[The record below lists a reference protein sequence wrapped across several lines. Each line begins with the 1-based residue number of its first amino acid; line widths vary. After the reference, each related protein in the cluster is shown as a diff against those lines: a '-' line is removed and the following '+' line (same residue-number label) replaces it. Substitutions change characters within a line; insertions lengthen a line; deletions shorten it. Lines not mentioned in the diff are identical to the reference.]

1 MKHLVLQLLCNC
13 VPTRKAVEHS
23 RYSCHHASGNHI
35 GSRVT
40 ASCYLR
46 CGFNFYFDE
55 LKSRDEGTSVVN
67 VAHVLEHH
75 PAASP
80 AIVSRGVTTTYGE
93 LCTQIA
99 AMRGAL
105 DGLGINKGDRV
116 ALLCGNT
123 IEFVIAYFGCLGRG
137 IVCVPLN
144 PTAPAP
150 ELQRE
155 LSVIGAR
162 AVVVAPSAVASW
174 SSVDRSALPHL
185 AHVIATTG
193 DLPDSLQFR
202 ELLDHSDAPI
212 TELSDNELAI
222 MLFTSGTAGSPKAA
236 MLSHG
241 NLQSNLDQLAQVR
254 KLDETDVV
262 YGVLPLFHIFGLNV
276 VLAYSLMRGSSLVLI
291 ERFDPATALETIRE
305 RKVTLMPGAPP
316 LWMAFEQ
323 MPNIPKDSF
332 ASVRT
337 ALTGASKMP
346 EHTTR
351 ALFERFGMLVTE
363 GYGLTECSPV
373 VTTTTDVDRAT
384 ALTKIGSIGRVL
396 PGVEVR
402 LVDESGENTL
412 RGDAGEIWVRGPN
425 VFCGYFEDSQATAR
439 ALTPDGW
446 LRTGDIAVI
455 DDEGFLYLV
464 DRAKDLIIV
473 SGFNVY
479 PAEVEEALVEH
490 PSVAQAAVVGVDHP
504 HTGEAVRA
512 YVVLRAGAHLDEDAL
527 IDHCHARLA
536 RYKCPTKVLFVAQL
550 PTGSTGKVL
559 RRELR

>member
-1 MKHLVLQLLCNC
+1 M
-13 VPTRKAVEHS
+13 
-23 RYSCHHASGNHI
+23 
-35 GSRVT
+35 
-40 ASCYLR
+40 
-46 CGFNFYFDE
+46 
-55 LKSRDEGTSVVN
+55 N
-67 VAHVLEHH
+67 VASVLDHH
-75 PAASP
+75 PATSS
-80 AIVSRGVTTTYGE
+80 AIVSRGVTTSYGE
-93 LCTQIA
+93 LQMQIG

-105 DGLGINKGDRV
+105 DGLGVGKGDRV

-123 IEFVIAYFGCLGRG
+123 IEFVVAYFACLGRG

-155 LSVIGAR
+155 LSVVGAR
-162 AVVVAPSAVASW
+162 AVVIAPSAVAGW
-174 SSVDRSALPHL
+174 SGVDRSTLRNL
-185 AHVIATTG
+185 VHVIATTEDLG
-193 DLPDSLQFR
+193 DALQFR
-202 ELLDHSDAPI
+202 DLLQHEAAPVV
-212 TELSDNELAI
+212 DMQPNDLAI

-254 KLDETDVV
+254 RLDHTDVV
-262 YGVLPLFHIFGLNV
+262 FGVLPLFHIFGLNV
-276 VLAYSLMRGSSLVLI
+276 VLAYSLMRGASLVLV
-291 ERFDPATALETIRE
+291 ERFDPMTAIETIRD
-305 RKVTLMPGAPP
+305 RKVTMIPGAPP

-323 MPNIPKDSF
+323 MPTLPKDSF
-332 ASVRT
+332 ASVRI

-351 ALFERFGMLVTE
+351 ALFERYGLLVTE
-363 GYGLTECSPV
+363 GYGLTECAPV
-373 VTTTTDVDRAT
+373 VTTTTNVEKTT

-402 LVDESGENTL
+402 LVDESGENAL

-425 VFCGYFEDSQATAR
+425 VFLGYFEDPQATAR
-439 ALTPDGW
+439 ALTADGW

-455 DDEGFLYLV
+455 DDDGFFYLV

-479 PAEVEEALVEH
+479 PAEVEEAIREH
-490 PSVAQAAVVGVDHP
+490 SAVAQAAVVGVEHP
-504 HTGEAVRA
+504 HSGEAVRA
-512 YVVLRAGAHLDEDAL
+512 YVVLRQDAHLDEDAV

-536 RYKCPTKVLFVAQL
+536 RYKCPTKVLFVSQL
-550 PTGSTGKVL
+550 PTGATGKVL

>member
-1 MKHLVLQLLCNC
+1 M
-13 VPTRKAVEHS
+13 
-23 RYSCHHASGNHI
+23 
-35 GSRVT
+35 
-40 ASCYLR
+40 
-46 CGFNFYFDE
+46 
-55 LKSRDEGTSVVN
+55 N
-67 VAHVLEHH
+67 VASVFEHH
-75 PAASP
+75 LATSS

-93 LCTQIA
+93 LQMQVA

-105 DGLGINKGDRV
+105 DGLGVGKGDRV

-123 IEFVIAYFGCLGRG
+123 IEFVVAYFACLGRG

-155 LSVIGAR
+155 LSVVGAR
-162 AVVVAPSAVASW
+162 AVVIAPSAVAAW
-174 SSVDRSALPHL
+174 SDVDRSALGHL

-193 DLPDSLQFR
+193 DLGDALQFR
-202 ELLDHSDAPI
+202 DLLKHEAAPVV
-212 TELSDNELAI
+212 DMQPNDLAI

-254 KLDETDVV
+254 RLDHTDVV
-262 YGVLPLFHIFGLNV
+262 FGVLPLFHIFGLNV
-276 VLAYSLMRGSSLVLI
+276 VLAYSLMRGASLVLV
-291 ERFDPATALETIRE
+291 ERFDPMTAIETIRD
-305 RKVTLMPGAPP
+305 RKVTLIPGAPP

-323 MPNIPKDSF
+323 MPTLPKDSF
-332 ASVRT
+332 ASVRI

-351 ALFERFGMLVTE
+351 ALFERYGLLVTE
-363 GYGLTECSPV
+363 GYGLTECAPV
-373 VTTTTDVDRAT
+373 VTTTTNVEKTT

-402 LVDESGENTL
+402 LVDESGENAL

-425 VFCGYFEDSQATAR
+425 VFLGYFEDPQATAR
-439 ALTPDGW
+439 ALTTDGW

-455 DDEGFLYLV
+455 DDDGFFYLV

-479 PAEVEEALVEH
+479 PAEVEEAIREH
-490 PSVAQAAVVGVDHP
+490 SAVAQAAVVGVEHP
-504 HTGEAVRA
+504 HSGEAVRA
-512 YVVLRAGAHLDEDAL
+512 YVVLRQDAHLDEDAVV
-527 IDHCHARLA
+527 DHCRARLA
-536 RYKCPTKVLFVAQL
+536 RYKCPTKVLFVSQL
-550 PTGSTGKVL
+550 PTGATGKVL

>member
-1 MKHLVLQLLCNC
+1 MNLA
-13 VPTRKAVEHS
+13 T
-23 RYSCHHASGNHI
+23 I
-35 GSRVT
+35 
-40 ASCYLR
+40 
-46 CGFNFYFDE
+46 
-55 LKSRDEGTSVVN
+55 
-67 VAHVLEHH
+67 LESH
-75 PAASP
+75 PGESAAL
-80 AIVSRGVTTTYGE
+80 ISRGHTFTYADVRR
-93 LCTQIA
+93 QVA
-99 AMRGAL
+99 SVRGAL
-105 DGLGINKGDRV
+105 HELGIGKGDRL

-123 IEFVIAYFGCLGRG
+123 VEFVVAYLACLGRG

-155 LSVIGAR
+155 LAVVGAR
-162 AVVVAPSAVASW
+162 AVVVSPAAVGGW
-174 SSVDRSALPHL
+174 SNVDRAALPHL
-185 AHVIATTG
+185 THVIATTG
-193 DLPDSLQFR
+193 ELPGALRFQDLLEHAPAPVV
-202 ELLDHSDAPI
+202 ELEPEH
-212 TELSDNELAI
+212 LAV

-241 NLQSNLDQLAQVR
+241 NLRSNLDQISFVR
-254 KLDETDVV
+254 KMDGTDLV

-276 VLAYSLMRGSSLVLI
+276 VLAYSLLRGSAVVLV
-291 ERFDPATALETIRE
+291 ERFDPMTAVETIRD
-305 RKVTLMPGAPP
+305 RKVTLIPGAPP

-323 MPNIPKDSF
+323 MPNLPKDTF

-351 ALFERFGMLVTE
+351 SLYERFNLLVTE

-373 VTTTTDVDRAT
+373 VTTTTDADRDT
-384 ALTKIGSIGRVL
+384 ALAKIGSIGRVL

-402 LVDESGENTL
+402 VVDENGDDVL

-425 VFCGYFEDSQATAR
+425 VFRGYFEDPQATAR

-446 LRTGDIAVI
+446 LRTGDVAVV
-455 DDEGFLYLV
+455 DDDGFLFLV

-479 PAEVEEALVEH
+479 PAEVEEAILEH
-490 PSVAQAAVVGVDHP
+490 PAVAQAAVVGVEHP

-512 YVVLRAGAHLDEDAL
+512 YVVLRAGQVLDEDAL
-527 IDHCHARLA
+527 IDHCRSRLA
-536 RYKCPTKVLFVAQL
+536 RYKCPTKVLIVPQL

-559 RRELR
+559 RRALR

>member
-1 MKHLVLQLLCNC
+1 MNL
-13 VPTRKAVEHS
+13 
-23 RYSCHHASGNHI
+23 ASI
-35 GSRVT
+35 
-40 ASCYLR
+40 
-46 CGFNFYFDE
+46 
-55 LKSRDEGTSVVN
+55 
-67 VAHVLEHH
+67 LESH
-75 PAASP
+75 PGETP
-80 AIVSRGVTTTYGE
+80 AIISRGKTFTFADVRK
-93 LCTQIA
+93 QVA

-105 DGLGINKGDRV
+105 DELGIGKGDRL

-123 IEFVIAYFGCLGRG
+123 IEFVVAYFACLGRG

-155 LSVIGAR
+155 LSVVGAR
-162 AVVVAPSAVASW
+162 AVVVAPAAVAGW
-174 SSVDRSALPHL
+174 SNLDRAALPHL
-185 AHVIATTG
+185 AHVIAATG
-193 DLPDSLQFR
+193 
-202 ELLDHSDAPI
+202 
-212 TELSDNELAI
+212 ELSGALRFQDLVEHPPAPVVELEPDELAV

-241 NLQSNLDQLAQVR
+241 NLRSNLDQVSFVR
-254 KLDETDVV
+254 KMDGTDLV

-276 VLAYSLMRGSSLVLI
+276 VLAYSLMRGSAVVLV
-291 ERFDPATALETIRE
+291 ERFDPMTAIETIRD
-305 RKVTLMPGAPP
+305 RKVTLIPGAPP

-323 MPNIPKDSF
+323 MPNLPKDTF

-351 ALFERFGMLVTE
+351 SLFERFGLLVTE

-373 VTTTTDVDRAT
+373 VTTTTDADRET
-384 ALTKIGSIGRVL
+384 ALAKIGSIGRVL

-402 LVDESGENTL
+402 VVDENGDNVL

-425 VFCGYFEDSQATAR
+425 VFRGYFEDPQATAR

-446 LRTGDIAVI
+446 LRTGDVAVV
-455 DDEGFLYLV
+455 DDDGFLFLV

-479 PAEVEEALVEH
+479 PAEVEEAILEH
-490 PSVAQAAVVGVDHP
+490 SAVAQAAVVGVEHP

-512 YVVLRAGAHLDEDAL
+512 YVVLRDGHALDEDAL
-527 IDHCHARLA
+527 IDHCRGRLA
-536 RYKCPTKVLFVAQL
+536 RYKCPTKVLFVPQL

-559 RRELR
+559 RRALR

>member
-1 MKHLVLQLLCNC
+1 M
-13 VPTRKAVEHS
+13 
-23 RYSCHHASGNHI
+23 
-35 GSRVT
+35 
-40 ASCYLR
+40 
-46 CGFNFYFDE
+46 
-55 LKSRDEGTSVVN
+55 N
-67 VAHVLEHH
+67 VASVLEQH
-75 PAASP
+75 PATSS

-93 LCTQIA
+93 LQMQVA

-105 DGLGINKGDRV
+105 DGLGVGKGDRV

-123 IEFVIAYFGCLGRG
+123 IEFVVAYFACLGRG

-155 LSVIGAR
+155 LSVVGAR
-162 AVVVAPSAVASW
+162 AVVVAPSAVAAW
-174 SSVDRSALPHL
+174 SGVDRSALGHL
-185 AHVIATTG
+185 VHVIATTG
-193 DLPDSLQFR
+193 DLGDALQFR
-202 ELLDHSDAPI
+202 DLLQHEAAPVV
-212 TELSDNELAI
+212 DMQPNDLAI

-254 KLDETDVV
+254 RLDHTDVV
-262 YGVLPLFHIFGLNV
+262 FGVLPLFHIFGLNV
-276 VLAYSLMRGSSLVLI
+276 VLAYSLMRGASLVLV
-291 ERFDPATALETIRE
+291 ERFDPMTAIETIRD
-305 RKVTLMPGAPP
+305 RKVTLIPGAPP

-323 MPNIPKDSF
+323 MPTLPKDSF
-332 ASVRT
+332 ASVRI

-351 ALFERFGMLVTE
+351 ALFERYGLLVTE
-363 GYGLTECSPV
+363 GYGLTECAPV
-373 VTTTTDVDRAT
+373 VTTTTNVEKTT

-402 LVDESGENTL
+402 LVDESGENAL

-425 VFCGYFEDSQATAR
+425 VFLGYFEDPQATAR
-439 ALTPDGW
+439 ALTADGW

-455 DDEGFLYLV
+455 DDDGFFYLV

-479 PAEVEEALVEH
+479 PAEVEEAIREH
-490 PSVAQAAVVGVDHP
+490 SAVAQAAVVGVEHP
-504 HTGEAVRA
+504 HSGEAVRA
-512 YVVLRAGAHLDEDAL
+512 YVVLRQDAHLDEDAV
-527 IDHCHARLA
+527 IDHCRARLA
-536 RYKCPTKVLFVAQL
+536 RYKCPTKVLFVSQL
-550 PTGSTGKVL
+550 PTGATGKVL

>member
-1 MKHLVLQLLCNC
+1 M
-13 VPTRKAVEHS
+13 
-23 RYSCHHASGNHI
+23 
-35 GSRVT
+35 
-40 ASCYLR
+40 
-46 CGFNFYFDE
+46 
-55 LKSRDEGTSVVN
+55 N
-67 VAHVLEHH
+67 VASVLDHH
-75 PAASP
+75 PATSS
-80 AIVSRGVTTTYGE
+80 AIVSRGVTTSYGE
-93 LCTQIA
+93 LQTQIG

-105 DGLGINKGDRV
+105 DGLGVGKGDRV

-123 IEFVIAYFGCLGRG
+123 IEFVVAYFACLGRG

-155 LSVIGAR
+155 LSVVGAR
-162 AVVVAPSAVASW
+162 AVVIAPSAVAGW
-174 SSVDRSALPHL
+174 SGVDRSTLGQL
-185 AHVIATTG
+185 VHVIATTQ
-193 DLPDSLQFR
+193 DLDGALQFHD
-202 ELLDHSDAPI
+202 LLKHEAAPVV
-212 TELSDNELAI
+212 DMQPNDLAI

-254 KLDETDVV
+254 SLDHTDVV
-262 YGVLPLFHIFGLNV
+262 FGVLPLFHIFGLNV
-276 VLAYSLMRGSSLVLI
+276 VLAYSLMRGAALVLI
-291 ERFDPATALETIRE
+291 ERFDPMTAIETIRD
-305 RKVTLMPGAPP
+305 RKVTLIPGAPP

-323 MPNIPKDSF
+323 MPTLPKDSF
-332 ASVRT
+332 ASVRI

-351 ALFERFGMLVTE
+351 ALFERYGLLVTE
-363 GYGLTECSPV
+363 GYGLTECAPV
-373 VTTTTDVDRAT
+373 VTTTTNVEKTT

-402 LVDESGENTL
+402 LVDESGENAL

-425 VFCGYFEDSQATAR
+425 VFLGYFEDPQATAR
-439 ALTPDGW
+439 ALTDDGW

-455 DDEGFLYLV
+455 DDDGFFYLV

-479 PAEVEEALVEH
+479 PAEVEEAIREH
-490 PSVAQAAVVGVDHP
+490 SAVAQAAVVGVEHP
-504 HTGEAVRA
+504 HSGEAVRA
-512 YVVLRAGAHLDEDAL
+512 YVVLRPGAYLDEDAV
-527 IDHCHARLA
+527 IDHCRARLA
-536 RYKCPTKVLFVAQL
+536 RYKCPTKVLFVTQL
-550 PTGSTGKVL
+550 PVGATGKVL

>member
-1 MKHLVLQLLCNC
+1 M
-13 VPTRKAVEHS
+13 
-23 RYSCHHASGNHI
+23 
-35 GSRVT
+35 
-40 ASCYLR
+40 
-46 CGFNFYFDE
+46 
-55 LKSRDEGTSVVN
+55 N
-67 VAHVLEHH
+67 VASVFDHH
-75 PAASP
+75 PATSS
-80 AIVSRGVTTTYGE
+80 AIVSRGVTTSYGE
-93 LCTQIA
+93 LQMQIG

-105 DGLGINKGDRV
+105 DGLGVGKGDRV

-123 IEFVIAYFGCLGRG
+123 IEFVVAYFACLGRG

-155 LSVIGAR
+155 LSVVGAR
-162 AVVVAPSAVASW
+162 AVVIAPSAVAGW
-174 SSVDRSALPHL
+174 SGVDRSTLGNL
-185 AHVIATTG
+185 VHVIATTQ
-193 DLPDSLQFR
+193 DLDGALQFR
-202 ELLDHSDAPI
+202 DLLQHEPVPVVDMQPD
-212 TELSDNELAI
+212 DLAI

-254 KLDETDVV
+254 RLDHTDVV
-262 YGVLPLFHIFGLNV
+262 FGVLPLFHIFGLNV
-276 VLAYSLMRGSSLVLI
+276 VLAYSLMRGASLVLV
-291 ERFDPATALETIRE
+291 ERFDPMTAIETIRD
-305 RKVTLMPGAPP
+305 RKVTMIPGAPP

-323 MPNIPKDSF
+323 MPTLPKDSF
-332 ASVRT
+332 ASVRI

-351 ALFERFGMLVTE
+351 ALFERYGLLVTE
-363 GYGLTECSPV
+363 GYGLTECAPV
-373 VTTTTDVDRAT
+373 VTTTTNVEKTT

-402 LVDESGENTL
+402 LVDESGENAL

-425 VFCGYFEDSQATAR
+425 VFLGYFEDPQATSR
-439 ALTPDGW
+439 ALTADGW

-455 DDEGFLYLV
+455 DDDGFFYLV

-479 PAEVEEALVEH
+479 PAEVEEAIREH
-490 PSVAQAAVVGVDHP
+490 SAVAQAAVVGVEHP
-504 HTGEAVRA
+504 HSGEAVRA
-512 YVVLRAGAHLDEDAL
+512 YVVLRQDAHLDEDVV
-527 IDHCHARLA
+527 IDHCRARLA
-536 RYKCPTKVLFVAQL
+536 RYKCPTKVLFVSQL
-550 PTGSTGKVL
+550 PTGATGKVL

>member
-1 MKHLVLQLLCNC
+1 M
-13 VPTRKAVEHS
+13 
-23 RYSCHHASGNHI
+23 
-35 GSRVT
+35 
-40 ASCYLR
+40 
-46 CGFNFYFDE
+46 
-55 LKSRDEGTSVVN
+55 N
-67 VAHVLEHH
+67 VASVLEQH
-75 PAASP
+75 PATSS

-93 LCTQIA
+93 LQMQVA

-105 DGLGINKGDRV
+105 DGLGVGKGDRV

-123 IEFVIAYFGCLGRG
+123 IEFVVAYFACLGRG

-155 LSVIGAR
+155 LSVVGAR
-162 AVVVAPSAVASW
+162 AVVVAPSAVAAW
-174 SSVDRSALPHL
+174 SGVDRSALGHL

-193 DLPDSLQFR
+193 DLGDALQFR
-202 ELLDHSDAPI
+202 DLLQHEAAPVV
-212 TELSDNELAI
+212 DMQPNDLAI

-254 KLDETDVV
+254 RLDHTDVV
-262 YGVLPLFHIFGLNV
+262 FGVLPLFHIFGLNV
-276 VLAYSLMRGSSLVLI
+276 VLAYSLMRGASLVLV
-291 ERFDPATALETIRE
+291 ERFDPMTAIETIRD
-305 RKVTLMPGAPP
+305 RKVTLIPGAPP

-323 MPNIPKDSF
+323 MPTLPKDSF
-332 ASVRT
+332 ASVRI

-351 ALFERFGMLVTE
+351 ALFERYGLLVTE
-363 GYGLTECSPV
+363 GYGLTECAPV
-373 VTTTTDVDRAT
+373 VTTTTNVEKTT

-402 LVDESGENTL
+402 LVDESGENAL

-425 VFCGYFEDSQATAR
+425 VFLGYFEDPQATAR
-439 ALTPDGW
+439 ALTADGW

-455 DDEGFLYLV
+455 DDDGFFYLV

-479 PAEVEEALVEH
+479 PAEVEEAIREH
-490 PSVAQAAVVGVDHP
+490 SAVAQAAVVGVEHP
-504 HTGEAVRA
+504 HSGEAVRA
-512 YVVLRAGAHLDEDAL
+512 YVVLRQDAHLDEDAV
-527 IDHCHARLA
+527 IDHCRARLA
-536 RYKCPTKVLFVAQL
+536 RYKCPTKVLFVSQL
-550 PTGSTGKVL
+550 PTGATGKVL

>member
-1 MKHLVLQLLCNC
+1 M
-13 VPTRKAVEHS
+13 
-23 RYSCHHASGNHI
+23 
-35 GSRVT
+35 
-40 ASCYLR
+40 
-46 CGFNFYFDE
+46 
-55 LKSRDEGTSVVN
+55 N
-67 VAHVLEHH
+67 VASVFEQH
-75 PAASP
+75 PATSS
-80 AIVSRGVTTTYGE
+80 AIVSRDITTTYGE
-93 LCTQIA
+93 LQMQVA

-105 DGLGINKGDRV
+105 DGLGVGKGDRV

-123 IEFVIAYFGCLGRG
+123 IEFVVAYFACLGRG

-155 LSVIGAR
+155 LSVVGAR
-162 AVVVAPSAVASW
+162 AVVVAPSAVAAW
-174 SSVDRSALPHL
+174 SGVDRSALGHL

-193 DLPDSLQFR
+193 DLGDALQFR
-202 ELLDHSDAPI
+202 DLLQHEAAPVV
-212 TELSDNELAI
+212 DMQPNDLAI

-254 KLDETDVV
+254 RLDHTDVV
-262 YGVLPLFHIFGLNV
+262 FGVLPLFHIFGLNV
-276 VLAYSLMRGSSLVLI
+276 VLAYSLMRGASLVLV
-291 ERFDPATALETIRE
+291 ERFDPMTAIETIRD
-305 RKVTLMPGAPP
+305 RKVTLIPGAPP

-323 MPNIPKDSF
+323 MPTLPKDSF
-332 ASVRT
+332 ASVRI

-351 ALFERFGMLVTE
+351 ALFERYGLLVTE
-363 GYGLTECSPV
+363 GYGLTECAPV
-373 VTTTTDVDRAT
+373 VTTTTNVEKTT

-402 LVDESGENTL
+402 LVDESGENAL

-425 VFCGYFEDSQATAR
+425 VFLGYFEDPTATAR
-439 ALTPDGW
+439 ALTADGW

-455 DDEGFLYLV
+455 DDDGFFYLV

-479 PAEVEEALVEH
+479 PAEVEEAIREH
-490 PSVAQAAVVGVDHP
+490 SAVAQAAVVGVEHP
-504 HTGEAVRA
+504 HSGEAVRA
-512 YVVLRAGAHLDEDAL
+512 YVVLRQDAHLDEDSV
-527 IDHCHARLA
+527 IDHCRARLA
-536 RYKCPTKVLFVAQL
+536 RYKCPTKVLFVSQL
-550 PTGSTGKVL
+550 PTGATGKVL

>member
-1 MKHLVLQLLCNC
+1 M
-13 VPTRKAVEHS
+13 
-23 RYSCHHASGNHI
+23 
-35 GSRVT
+35 
-40 ASCYLR
+40 
-46 CGFNFYFDE
+46 
-55 LKSRDEGTSVVN
+55 N
-67 VAHVLEHH
+67 VASVLEHH
-75 PAASP
+75 PATSP
-80 AIVSRGVTTTYGE
+80 AIVSRGVTTSYGE
-93 LCTQIA
+93 LQAQVA

-105 DGLGINKGDRV
+105 DGLGVVKGDCV

-123 IEFVIAYFGCLGRG
+123 IEFVIAYFACLGRG

-155 LSVIGAR
+155 LSVVGAR
-162 AVVVAPSAVASW
+162 AVVIAPSAVAGW
-174 SSVDRSALPHL
+174 SGVDRSALAHL
-185 AHVIATTG
+185 AHVIATTE
-193 DLPDSLQFR
+193 DLGGALQFR
-202 ELLDHSDAPI
+202 DLLKHEAVPVVDMQPD
-212 TELSDNELAI
+212 DLAI

-254 KLDETDVV
+254 RLDHTDVV
-262 YGVLPLFHIFGLNV
+262 FGVLPLFHIFGLNV
-276 VLAYSLMRGSSLVLI
+276 VLAYSLMRGAALVLV
-291 ERFDPATALETIRE
+291 ERFDPMTAIETIRD
-305 RKVTLMPGAPP
+305 RKVTLIPGAPP

-323 MPNIPKDSF
+323 MPTLPKDSF
-332 ASVRT
+332 ASVRI

-351 ALFERFGMLVTE
+351 ALFERYGLLVTE
-363 GYGLTECSPV
+363 GYGLTECAPV
-373 VTTTTDVDRAT
+373 VTTTTNVEKTT

-402 LVDESGENTL
+402 LVDESGENAL

-425 VFCGYFEDSQATAR
+425 VFLGYFQDPQATAR
-439 ALTPDGW
+439 ALTADGW

-455 DDEGFLYLV
+455 DDDGFFYLV

-479 PAEVEEALVEH
+479 PAEVEEAIREH
-490 PSVAQAAVVGVDHP
+490 SAVAQAAVVGVEHP
-504 HTGEAVRA
+504 HSGEAVRA
-512 YVVLRAGAHLDEDAL
+512 YVVLRPDAHLDEDAI
-527 IDHCHARLA
+527 IDHCLARLA
-536 RYKCPTKVLFVAQL
+536 RYKCPIKVLFVSQL
-550 PTGSTGKVL
+550 PTGATGKVL